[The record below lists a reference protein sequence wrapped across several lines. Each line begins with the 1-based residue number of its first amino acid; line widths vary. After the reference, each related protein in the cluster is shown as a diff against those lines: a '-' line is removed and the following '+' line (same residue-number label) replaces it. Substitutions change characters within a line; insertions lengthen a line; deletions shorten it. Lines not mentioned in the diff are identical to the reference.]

1 MRPTKTP
8 WISIFF
14 LAGGCWLFGA
24 IAPEVPKEPLPK
36 RGWTADD
43 LDRKL
48 KIIRIPELNFFEVP
62 LPDALNSLQA
72 MALKHDPE
80 AKSEVIPTGVQFVLL
95 TREQPPPTI
104 TLQLRNARLSA
115 IMDFLVELIGYE
127 YQVRDAAI
135 VVFKPKPKPAKK
147 QTFRQLDTE
156 FFELSEDMVRRL
168 GGR

>member
-1 MRPTKTP
+1 M
-8 WISIFF
+8 
-14 LAGGCWLFGA
+14 
-24 IAPEVPKEPLPK
+24 
-36 RGWTADD
+36 
-43 LDRKL
+43 DRKL

-80 AKSEVIPTGVQFVLL
+80 AKSDVIPAGVQFVLL
-95 TREQPPPTI
+95 TREQAPPTI
-104 TLQLRNARLSA
+104 TLRLRNARLGS

-147 QTFRQLDTE
+147 QNLPQLDTE
-156 FFELSEDMVRRL
+156 FFELSEDLVRRL